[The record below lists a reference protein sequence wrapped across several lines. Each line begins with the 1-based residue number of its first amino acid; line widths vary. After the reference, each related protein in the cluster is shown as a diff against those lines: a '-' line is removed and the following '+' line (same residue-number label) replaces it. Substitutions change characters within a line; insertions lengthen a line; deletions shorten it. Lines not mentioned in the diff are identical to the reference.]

1 MASANPAAELDDVM
15 LAMDVVDTIR
25 HRELIVERELN
36 SDQRREQLMAKLK
49 SLYAAQGLDVPD
61 HILAEGVAA
70 LEEDRFAYTP
80 PDNGLQATLARWY
93 VNRSR
98 WGKPL
103 LAVLTLAL
111 IAIVAW
117 QLLVVRPE
125 AARVAALPT
134 TLQTSYQAAIDVAT
148 VESAQERAAELFAQ
162 GEAALGRGDTAE
174 ANAAIE
180 ALASLRAMLEQS
192 YELRVISRPGEL
204 SGVWRV
210 PEANPGARNYY
221 LIVEAIDGGGN
232 ALAMPVRNEE
242 DGRVYTV
249 EKWGVRVDQST
260 FDRIAADKRDDGIIQ
275 DYVLAVKE
283 SGQLQPEYRISTTG
297 AAITEW

>member
-1 MASANPAAELDDVM
+1 M

-36 SDQRREQLMAKLK
+36 SEQRREQLMAKLK

-80 PDNGLQATLARWY
+80 PESGLQTTLARWY

-103 LAVLTLAL
+103 LAVLALAL
-111 IAIVAW
+111 IALVAW

-125 AARVAALPT
+125 AARVAAIPT

-148 VESAQERAAELFAQ
+148 VESAQERAAELLAL

-174 ANAAIE
+174 ANEAIE
-180 ALASLRAMLEQS
+180 ALASLRAMLEQN
-192 YELRVISRPGEL
+192 YELRVVSRPGEL

-221 LIVEAIDGGGN
+221 LIVEAIDGAGN

-249 EKWGVRVDQST
+249 QKWGVRVDQST

-283 SGQLQPEYRISTTG
+283 SGRLQPEYRITTTG

>member
-1 MASANPAAELDDVM
+1 MASANTAAELDDVM

-36 SDQRREQLMAKLK
+36 SEQRREQLMAKLK

-80 PDNGLQATLARWY
+80 PESGLQTTLAHWY

-103 LAVLTLAL
+103 LAVLALAL

-125 AARVAALPT
+125 AARVAAIPT

-148 VESAQERAAELFAQ
+148 VDSAQERAAELLAR

-174 ANAAIE
+174 ANEAIE
-180 ALASLRAMLEQS
+180 ALESLRAMLEQS
-192 YELRVISRPGEL
+192 YELRVVSRPGEL

-221 LIVEAIDGGGN
+221 LIVEAIDGNGN

-249 EKWGVRVDQST
+249 EKWGVRVDQAT

-283 SGQLQPEYRISTTG
+283 SGRLQPEYRISTTG
-297 AAITEW
+297 TAITEW

>member
-1 MASANPAAELDDVM
+1 M

-36 SDQRREQLMAKLK
+36 SEQRREQLMAKLK

-80 PDNGLQATLARWY
+80 PESGLQTTLAHWY

-103 LAVLTLAL
+103 LAVVALAL
-111 IAIVAW
+111 IALVAW

-148 VESAQERAAELFAQ
+148 VESAQERAAELLAQ

-174 ANAAIE
+174 ANEAIE
-180 ALASLRAMLEQS
+180 ALASLRAMLEQN
-192 YELRVISRPGEL
+192 YELRVVSRPGGAFRRL
-204 SGVWRV
+204 ARTRGQSGSEKLLPHRRSNRWWRQCTGDAGAQRRRRSGIHGKEV
-210 PEANPGARNYY
+210 GRPGRPGNLRSHCRRQAR
-221 LIVEAIDGGGN
+221 
-232 ALAMPVRNEE
+232 
-242 DGRVYTV
+242 
-249 EKWGVRVDQST
+249 
-260 FDRIAADKRDDGIIQ
+260 
-275 DYVLAVKE
+275 
-283 SGQLQPEYRISTTG
+283 
-297 AAITEW
+297 